1 MIGMVKI
8 FEVVCLVFLACDGM
22 IWNPTIGRISIAN
35 RIAKIESV
43 LGVSLLR
50 QCVIS
55 VCKFRVILLN
65 NCRCNQHS
73 VLDVSVYDN
82 TTIAV
87 LLQEEAGDNV
97 PVLALL
103 ALNTIPED
111 KYVEVPTEKL

>member
-1 MIGMVKI
+1 
-8 FEVVCLVFLACDGM
+8 M
-22 IWNPTIGRISIAN
+22 IWNPTIERISLAK
-35 RIAKIESV
+35 RIVTTESV
-43 LGVSLLR
+43 LDVSLLR

-55 VCKFRVILLN
+55 VCKFRFIHLN
-65 NCRCNQHS
+65 SCRCNQHS

-82 TTIAV
+82 NTIAV

>member
-1 MIGMVKI
+1 M
-8 FEVVCLVFLACDGM
+8 LD
-22 IWNPTIGRISIAN
+22 
-35 RIAKIESV
+35 
-43 LGVSLLR
+43 VSLLR

-55 VCKFRVILLN
+55 VCKFRFIRLN
-65 NCRCNQHS
+65 NSRCNQHS

-82 TTIAV
+82 NTIAV